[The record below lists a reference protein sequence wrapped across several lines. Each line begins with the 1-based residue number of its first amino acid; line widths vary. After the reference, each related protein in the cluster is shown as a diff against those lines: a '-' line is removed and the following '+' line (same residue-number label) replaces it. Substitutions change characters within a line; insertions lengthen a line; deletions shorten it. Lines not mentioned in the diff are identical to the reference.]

1 MQRTE
6 VTGFKVAAALQT
18 GEPFI
23 GADTAATELM
33 ASAAVAKKIPITT
46 LHITSSHC
54 GAY

>member
-18 GEPFI
+18 GALFI

-33 ASAAVAKKIPITT
+33 PRTAAAKAAPITK
-46 LHITSSHC
+46 LYMKSSLSS
-54 GAY
+54 AS